1 MPEKKRS
8 PLSSSRD
15 NYSLERGARTLA
27 QCGRPGEAAPIVREL
42 RDRFPIATLT
52 IRVSVPV
59 AEAAEAL
66 GRNDPRRALQLLEPV
81 KPYDRASRA
90 AFWPEYLRGQAFLAL
105 KEFDNASAQ
114 FTSILD
120 RRGEDPSSS
129 IYPLARL
136 WLART
141 QVQAGDAG
149 KARLSYQAFLS
160 SLPEADQDLKP
171 IIEARQELARV
182 K

>member
-1 MPEKKRS
+1 M
-8 PLSSSRD
+8 
-15 NYSLERGARTLA
+15 
-27 QCGRPGEAAPIVREL
+27 
-42 RDRFPIATLT
+42 
-52 IRVSVPV
+52 
-59 AEAAEAL
+59 
-66 GRNDPRRALQLLEPV
+66 

-90 AFWPEYLRGQAFLAL
+90 AFWPAYLRGQAFLAL
-105 KEFDNASAQ
+105 KDTDNAAAQ

-141 QVQAGDAG
+141 QAQAGDAG
-149 KARLSYQAFLS
+149 KARLSYEAFLA

-171 IIEARQELARV
+171 LIEARQELARL